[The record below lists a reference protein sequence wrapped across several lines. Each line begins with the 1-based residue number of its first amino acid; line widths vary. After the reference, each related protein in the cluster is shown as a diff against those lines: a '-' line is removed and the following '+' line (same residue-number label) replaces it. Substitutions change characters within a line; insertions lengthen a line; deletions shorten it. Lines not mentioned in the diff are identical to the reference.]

1 MRKTDASS
9 GPMTGETETSTA
21 MARGKNPRMGTLWR
35 TSRAGM
41 MRASSLLLVA
51 AAIPTT
57 KAAAIESRRATAI
70 LAHEAP
76 RAARRSRKV
85 DMAHLQWAQTG
96 PSSEESLA

>member
-21 MARGKNPRMGTLWR
+21 IASGKNPRIGTLWR
-35 TSRAGM
+35 TSSAGTM
-41 MRASSLLLVA
+41 NASSLLLVA

-57 KAAAIESRRATAI
+57 NAAVMDVRRATAI
-70 LAHEAP
+70 LAQEAP